1 MEKQKHSVET
11 AKKHFDEDIV
21 LSGIVKFGR
30 EGYAEC
36 CDLLNEDVFPTF
48 IHSALYKGMSEL
60 FNEGRQ
66 FNVLSVF
73 QKSGLPPEMYDQSKA
88 ILSSDIYSS
97 TDIRPTALKIRKGK
111 IKEQAIA
118 VHRNCINELMK
129 LDGTEPIS
137 RIIQHSERALFDL
150 VGSIANTTDNNP
162 VHIGSMARNQVEDW
176 MMNPV
181 QNVGLPLP
189 WPRFNASIGGGLRS
203 GVHIVG
209 ARLKVGKTSIG
220 LMTAL
225 HAASLGIPVL
235 ILDTEMMIKDV
246 LPRLLASLSEVEINQ
261 IERGVII
268 KDELKKKKVF
278 NSIEFLEKSNIF
290 HRNVG
295 GYDFDEIVSTIRRWM
310 YTDVGFRENGQ
321 ANPML
326 VIYDYFKVMNAKEL
340 TNINETQALGFQVT
354 KLVDFSKKYDF
365 PCMSFAQL
373 NRDGIS
379 REDSAAIGNSDRLA
393 QLANSVSLFKRKTE
407 EEIRKDGEL
416 MGNRKLITTDSRYGG
431 EMEFASEYIH
441 MNMKKEYCILQEVAD
456 VRKPDA
462 EF

>member
-1 MEKQKHSVET
+1 
-11 AKKHFDEDIV
+11 
-21 LSGIVKFGR
+21 
-30 EGYAEC
+30 
-36 CDLLNEDVFPTF
+36 
-48 IHSALYKGMSEL
+48 
-60 FNEGRQ
+60 
-66 FNVLSVF
+66 
-73 QKSGLPPEMYDQSKA
+73 
-88 ILSSDIYSS
+88 
-97 TDIRPTALKIRKGK
+97 
-111 IKEQAIA
+111 
-118 VHRNCINELMK
+118 MK

-189 WPRFNASIGGGLRS
+189 WPKFNASIGGGLRS

-278 NSIEFLEKSNIF
+278 NSIEFLEKS
-290 HRNVG
+290 
-295 GYDFDEIVSTIRRWM
+295 
-310 YTDVGFRENGQ
+310 
-321 ANPML
+321 
-326 VIYDYFKVMNAKEL
+326 
-340 TNINETQALGFQVT
+340 
-354 KLVDFSKKYDF
+354 
-365 PCMSFAQL
+365 
-373 NRDGIS
+373 
-379 REDSAAIGNSDRLA
+379 
-393 QLANSVSLFKRKTE
+393 
-407 EEIRKDGEL
+407 
-416 MGNRKLITTDSRYGG
+416 
-431 EMEFASEYIH
+431 
-441 MNMKKEYCILQEVAD
+441 
-456 VRKPDA
+456 
-462 EF
+462 

>member
-1 MEKQKHSVET
+1 MEKQKHSAET
-11 AKKHFDEDIV
+11 AKKHFDENIV
-21 LSGIVKFGR
+21 LAGIAKFGR

-36 CDLLNEDVFPTF
+36 CDLLNEDMFPTLT
-48 IHSALYKGMSEL
+48 HASLYRGMSEL

-66 FNVLSVF
+66 FNILSIF
-73 QKSGLPPEMYDQSKA
+73 QKSGLPENMYEESKI
-88 ILSSDIYSS
+88 ILSSDIYSPN
-97 TDIRPTALKIRKGK
+97 DIRPTALKIKKCK
-111 IKEQAIA
+111 IKENAISI
-118 VHRNCINELMK
+118 HRNCINELMK

-150 VGSIANTTDNNP
+150 VGSITSSTENNP
-162 VHIGSMARNQVEDW
+162 INIGAIARNQVEEW
-176 MMNPV
+176 MTHPV

-189 WPRFNASIGGGLRS
+189 WPKFNASIGGGLRS

-235 ILDTEMMIKDV
+235 ILDTEMMIRDV

-261 IERGVII
+261 IERGVIV

-278 NSIEFLEKSNIF
+278 NSIEFLEKANIF

-295 GYDFDEIVSTIRRWM
+295 GYDFDEIISTIRRWM
-310 YTDVGFRENGQ
+310 YTDVGLRENGE

-354 KLVDFSKKYDF
+354 KLVDFTKKYDF

-431 EMEFASEYIH
+431 EMEFASEYIN

-456 VRKPDA
+456 VRRPDA